1 VVEHYLDTVGVDSSI
16 LPAPTVSFVFW
27 DLISCDVWGPNPKS
41 CDVWGPNPKSCDV
54 WGPNPK
60 SCDVWGPNPKSCDV
74 WGPNPKRPK
83 SNASFEQRFAP
94 VVNVVLTTTA

>member
-41 CDVWGPNPKSCDV
+41 CDVWGPNPK
-54 WGPNPK
+54 
-60 SCDVWGPNPKSCDV
+60 
-74 WGPNPKRPK
+74 RPK